1 MISDKVLGAYAA
13 VGALSPSEQAEW
25 YTKACSE
32 WNIDTFEIP
41 LLGGVPLA
49 PELVEALA
57 AGSASL
63 VVTMVAQ
70 WATKGQENPGYGLS
84 SLDEGLRREAL
95 LDVQSAIEAVPGPS
109 ATRGIGIRALELH
122 TGRRTGSAV
131 AHAVFL
137 RAESAGA
144 RGGGGRGPAGMRA
157 DRRGDRQ
164 SAARAPHRVSREPRR
179 RPCKQEELIEAVA
192 EVNKALPGR
201 PISLVLNWG
210 RLLINGDRPLEVVEQ
225 VLESRAPL
233 GGVILSG
240 ANPTPDG
247 FADAHNSHLDP
258 GSGFTAADGRACAEA
273 LQAADDSC
281 FIGMKCGVTSSAGEL
296 TPEQVLAAE
305 AGVSRQ
311 RVGCNCAG
319 PSLRTAE
326 SNSCFP
332 PAAGGWS
339 MRGPTPR

>member
-41 LLGGVPLA
+41 MLGGVPLA

-95 LDVQSAIEAVPGPS
+95 LDVQSAIQQCLNLQRA
-109 ATRGIGIRALELH
+109 GIGIRALELH

-131 AHAVFL
+131 AHAVSFARSL
-137 RAESAGA
+137 QELGEAAAAALPECELTVEVTDSLPPEHPIAFPGA
-144 RGGGGRGPAGMRA
+144 KKASLQTG
-157 DRRGDRQ
+157 
-164 SAARAPHRVSREPRR
+164 
-179 RPCKQEELIEAVA
+179 ELIEAVA
-192 EVNKALPGR
+192 EVNKALAGR

-305 AGVSRQ
+305 VEFLDS
-311 RVGCNCAG
+311 V
-319 PSLRTAE
+319 
-326 SNSCFP
+326 
-332 PAAGGWS
+332 
-339 MRGPTPR
+339 

>member
-1 MISDKVLGAYAA
+1 MITDKVLGAYAA
-13 VGALSPSEQAEW
+13 VGSLAPAEQAEW
-25 YTKACSE
+25 YARACSE
-32 WNIDTFEIP
+32 WKIDTFEIP

-95 LDVQSAIEAVPGPS
+95 LDVKSVIEECRALQY
-109 ATRGIGIRALELH
+109 RGIGIRALELH
-122 TGRRTGSAV
+122 TGQATGSEAG
-131 AHAVFL
+131 HAVYFAL
-137 RAESAGA
+137 SLIQLCEAAAE
-144 RGGGGRGPAGMRA
+144 
-157 DRRGDRQ
+157 
-164 SAARAPHRVSREPRR
+164 
-179 RPCKQEELIEAVA
+179 
-192 EVNKALPGR
+192 ALPDCELAVEVTDSLPPEHSIPFPGAKKASLTTDKLIDVVFATNKNHSGR
-201 PISLVLNWG
+201 PVSLVLNWG

-225 VLESRAPL
+225 VLASPVPL

-258 GSGFTAADGRACAEA
+258 GSGFTTADGRACAEA

-305 AGVSRQ
+305 AEF
-311 RVGCNCAG
+311 
-319 PSLRTAE
+319 L
-326 SNSCFP
+326 NSV
-332 PAAGGWS
+332 
-339 MRGPTPR
+339 

>member
-13 VGALSPSEQAEW
+13 VGSLSPAEQAEW

-49 PELVEALA
+49 PELAEALA

-70 WATKGQENPGYGLS
+70 WATKGQDSPGYGLS

-95 LDVQSAIEAVPGPS
+95 LDVQSAIQQCLTLQRA
-109 ATRGIGIRALELH
+109 GIGIRALELH
-122 TGRRTGSAV
+122 TGQATGSAV
-131 AHAVFL
+131 AHAVSFARSL
-137 RAESAGA
+137 QELGEAAALPECELTVEVTDSLPPEHPIAFPGA
-144 RGGGGRGPAGMRA
+144 KKASLQTG
-157 DRRGDRQ
+157 
-164 SAARAPHRVSREPRR
+164 
-179 RPCKQEELIEAVA
+179 ELIEAVA

-305 AGVSRQ
+305 AEFLDSV
-311 RVGCNCAG
+311 
-319 PSLRTAE
+319 
-326 SNSCFP
+326 
-332 PAAGGWS
+332 
-339 MRGPTPR
+339 